1 MRSVFA
7 AAAILATG
15 CWGQGEE
22 PPGEP
27 VGVFEASGLMIEQS
41 CGSAVPAPDPL
52 DIDFD
57 LRREDGGR
65 AYWRQPGGPIYA
77 GVYDG
82 DAYTFSLSQSWTVV
96 EPDRFRGYAGC
107 SVTQRDVFQI
117 VVEQEIVEGDDPK
130 AQEDLESEPALFTM
144 TGSQLTEIVPLTG
157 SDCTPAVAALDGPFL
172 SLPCRVEYVLTGTG
186 IGE

>member
-1 MRSVFA
+1 MRA
-7 AAAILATG
+7 ALAALILATG

-22 PPGEP
+22 PPGDP

-52 DIDFD
+52 EIDFD
-57 LRREDGGR
+57 LRQEEGGR

-77 GVYDG
+77 GVNNG
-82 DAYTFSLSQSWTVV
+82 DAYMFSLSQSWTVI
-96 EPDRFRGYAGC
+96 EPDRFRGFVGC

-117 VVEQEIVEGDDPK
+117 ELEPEGPK
-130 AQEDLESEPALFTM
+130 KTADELDTEPVLFTV
-144 TGSQLTEIVPLTG
+144 TGSQVTEITPLAG

-172 SLPCRVEYVLTGTG
+172 ALPCRVEYILNGTG